1 MYLRLKTP
9 RAACICD
16 ERPPRSVYLRLKI
29 PRSWSILS
37 ALTLRVWVRRQSA
50 AHGAFVRRAS
60 AVKPHLKTGLVCMH
74 HSSRLSPILDLC
86 PASQK
91 LKPIFSSHLAR
102 VNMDFPKHH
111 PMPLKEHVFPLFSRI
126 EPAHLV
132 TSSKLRQIQTGIKGK
147 DLGIPT
153 IRSWDTHN

>member
-1 MYLRLKTP
+1 LPLTGC
-9 RAACICD
+9 CIQRCKP
-16 ERPPRSVYLRLKI
+16 EHSM
-29 PRSWSILS
+29 
-37 ALTLRVWVRRQSA
+37 QSCWA

-60 AVKPHLKTGLVCMH
+60 TVKPHLKTGLVCMH

-153 IRSWDTHN
+153 ISVQSNPSLKESDSMGWVKSSTQIAKSSAIKCDY